1 MAKATK
7 AEVMRVKQYYDNNP
21 HSNNLVRKTAC
32 ACAFRHAT
40 VRDAYEQLGI
50 DVNTK
55 PNPVTERTDPPADS
69 GNVRGISLRSLRVSV
84 TKPQQTVKS
93 NIRRLKR
100 GLGYKLTDLAHA
112 WNVSE
117 ETVRKHA
124 KQLKCLKYVEVS
136 PDEWETFVLNPE
148 TAEDY
153 QDRG

>member
-7 AEVMRVKQYYDNNP
+7 AEVARVKTYYDNNP
-21 HSNNLVRKTAC
+21 NARPLVRRTSSATR
-32 ACAFRHAT
+32 FTSAT
-40 VRDAYEQLGI
+40 VRSAYEQLGI
-50 DVNTK
+50 DPDAK
-55 PNPVTERTDPPADS
+55 PDPAPERAEPAETC
-69 GNVRGISLRSLRVSV
+69 NVRGISLRSLRVSD
-84 TKPQQTVKS
+84 TKPLQTVKS

-100 GLGYKLTDLAHA
+100 GLGYRLADLAQA

-124 KQLKCLKYVEVS
+124 KSLKCLKYVEVS

-153 QDRG
+153 QDRR